1 MSTKLLSP
9 ELEIDLHKEEEQ
21 DESIKKGER
30 TEFLIQTHSIPFK
43 QSKNLV
49 RLVSLFI

>member
-30 TEFLIQTHSIPFK
+30 RENNHGTRNYSEE
-43 QSKNLV
+43 
-49 RLVSLFI
+49 RE